1 VPAKAI
7 AEAGVRTASEFDD
20 SCGLPLQSRVIHDS
34 ELKAV
39 VA

>member
-20 SCGLPLQSRVIHDS
+20 SCGLPLQSQVIPDS